1 MKKKILIG
9 SFVVLAGVMVGLFAM
24 SFSNNNDTKVT
35 TVPVDQV
42 STTATTPEHCATSEC
57 SSEKASTCPYSKT
70 NATQEASANC
80 PATADCPPSKCSS
93 TEKSDK
99 ATL

>member
-9 SFVVLAGVMVGLFAM
+9 AFVVLTGIMVGLFAM
-24 SFSNNNDTKVT
+24 SFSNKHETNVN
-35 TVPVDQV
+35 TVPVEQV
-42 STTATTPEHCATSEC
+42 SATATTPEHCVPSEC
-57 SSEKASTCPYSKT
+57 SAEKASTCPYSKT
-70 NATQEASANC
+70 NVTQEASANC